1 VTTESKAPS
10 VADLVDPAYFNRGYS
25 VYEPGLYLSTD
36 RNVAEIYSTDDA
48 VLDIRL
54 NVKNTKIYSQ
64 ETAYKSSLENY
75 RLTNGLQLSD
85 NAGERN
91 FAGIGLSQSYLEDG
105 TRLYLHNL
113 IFLSDII
120 LSGVDLSAYNLSLIN
135 LQGAQLV
142 GTQLWRTSLSGADL
156 SGADLTGANL
166 DSARLLK
173 TNLRGAKLIGAN
185 LTEAQL
191 IDTDLTGADL
201 SESILCQVN
210 LSKIKL
216 DEECHRQVLC
226 TKALL
231 WRTHLPDGTFID
243 SAKYHH

>member
-1 VTTESKAPS
+1 MTIAE
-10 VADLVDPAYFNRGYS
+10 
-25 VYEPGLYLSTD
+25 LSE
-36 RNVAEIYSTDDA
+36 RY
-48 VLDIRL
+48 
-54 NVKNTKIYSQ
+54 
-64 ETAYKSSLENY
+64 
-75 RLTNGLQLSD
+75 

-91 FAGIGLSQSYLEDG
+91 FAGIQ
-105 TRLYLHNL
+105 LYKSPEGSSIVELQD
-113 IFLSDII
+113 IISLSDII
-120 LSGVDLSAYNLSLIN
+120 LSGVSFCNQNLSLMN

-142 GTQLWRTSLSGADL
+142 GTQLWRTSLRETDL

-201 SESILCQVN
+201 SESILCKVN

-243 SAKYHH
+243 SAKYHD